1 MLTLRIETS
10 DKDTFFHLIFIKYA
24 NHAIGESSNKPLCFV
39 EVLKRY
45 NSRVGMVVAAFHVL
59 SIGTVEHFNVAI
71 YITQYDFSLSV
82 IQATS

>member
-10 DKDTFFHLIFIKYA
+10 DKDTLFHLIFIKYA
-24 NHAIGESSNKPLCFV
+24 NYSVGESSKKPLCFV
-39 EVLKRY
+39 IILKRH
-45 NSRVGMVVAAFHVL
+45 NSRVRMVVAAFHVL